1 LVCIEAHRLLSF
13 EGIVGYTIHTGFTD
27 LSFNQTIFGTLP
39 ESAEDEPAKAGHGE
53 GFFLVI
59 PGREK

>member
-1 LVCIEAHRLLSF
+1 MEAHRLFSF
-13 EGIVGYTIHTGFTD
+13 EGIVGYMNHTGFTD
-27 LSFNQTIFGTLP
+27 LTFNQTIFGTLP

-59 PGREK
+59 PGRKK